1 MAFITE
7 ATLRAMLRTGI
18 PNPYPLHENDKLTP
32 AAVDFLKG
40 RGIKLEPC
48 KSPDSFSRGPENR
61 LVIPVGV
68 SNRHVHL
75 SQEDVEQ
82 LFGPDYQLTPMRPL
96 SQPGQFAAEET
107 VTLLGPKG
115 LIRGVRILGPARGA
129 SQVEISKTDGYQL
142 GVHPPIRLSGS
153 IDGTPGITLIGP
165 AGCVVLKQGVIVAK
179 RHVHMSSDD
188 AAAFDVKQGDSLIL
202 RLSGERS
209 IIFPDVAVRIDP
221 AFALDLHID
230 QDEANAANLRTGDE
244 MEVIG
249 KNGKLLSSTGR

>member
-48 KSPDSFSRGPENR
+48 KSPDSFSRGPEYR

-75 SQEDVEQ
+75 SPEDVEQ

-107 VTLLGPKG
+107 VTLLGSKG
-115 LIRGVRILGPARGA
+115 LIRGVRILGPAGEQARWKYQRQMG
-129 SQVEISKTDGYQL
+129 ISWGSIL
-142 GVHPPIRLSGS
+142 LSGF
-153 IDGTPGITLIGP
+153 
-165 AGCVVLKQGVIVAK
+165 QG
-179 RHVHMSSDD
+179 
-188 AAAFDVKQGDSLIL
+188 
-202 RLSGERS
+202 RL
-209 IIFPDVAVRIDP
+209 
-221 AFALDLHID
+221 
-230 QDEANAANLRTGDE
+230 
-244 MEVIG
+244 
-249 KNGKLLSSTGR
+249 TGRLALR

>member
-1 MAFITE
+1 M
-7 ATLRAMLRTGI
+7 
-18 PNPYPLHENDKLTP
+18 
-32 AAVDFLKG
+32 
-40 RGIKLEPC
+40 
-48 KSPDSFSRGPENR
+48 
-61 LVIPVGV
+61 
-68 SNRHVHL
+68 
-75 SQEDVEQ
+75 
-82 LFGPDYQLTPMRPL
+82 
-96 SQPGQFAAEET
+96 
-107 VTLLGPKG
+107 
-115 LIRGVRILGPARGA
+115 
-129 SQVEISKTDGYQL
+129 
-142 GVHPPIRLSGS
+142 
-153 IDGTPGITLIGP
+153 
-165 AGCVVLKQGVIVAK
+165 LKQGVIVAK